1 MELTF
6 FGTGSS
12 TPTSHKPLHSYAGFG
27 VEIEDDFLLFDIGP
41 GTITKMLQSGV
52 DIQQKPTDLFIS
64 HFHLDHCLDYI
75 TLLKARGLYAKYHGK
90 QQELLRV
97 FGPQGLETF
106 SRNLFEG
113 IPEWSYMSDELKVF
127 EQMTLKETME
137 GSVTKN
143 SRWNVTSAPINH
155 YNGVCY
161 RLESGGRSIVYSG
174 DMGYDE
180 KISILGKDA
189 DLAIL
194 ECSYPS
200 KKENKGLHLCP
211 EDIGAL
217 AKKGNFK
224 HVVLTHM
231 YPACE
236 GREEE
241 MAEEIKALA
250 GCEVTVAY
258 DSLKLDL

>member
-1 MELTF
+1 MQLTF

-12 TPTSHKPLHSYAGFG
+12 TPTPHQPLHSYAGFG

-41 GTITKMLQSGV
+41 GIVTKMIQDGI

-90 QQELLRV
+90 QEKHLRV
-97 FGPQGLETF
+97 FGPQGLEKF

-113 IPEWSYMSDELKVF
+113 IEQWRYMSDELKAF
-127 EQMTLKETME
+127 EQMILKETME
-137 GSVTKN
+137 GTVTEKTL
-143 SRWNVTSAPINH
+143 WNVTATPIDH

-161 RLESGGRSIVYSG
+161 RLASKGKSIVYSG

-180 KISILGKDA
+180 SISILGRDA

-200 KKENKGLHLCP
+200 KKETHGLHLSP
-211 EDIGAL
+211 EDIGEL
-217 AKKGNFK
+217 AKKGRFK

-231 YPACE
+231 YPACQ
-236 GREEE
+236 GRENE
-241 MAEEIKALA
+241 MIKTIADKA
-250 GCEVTVAY
+250 GCKVTIAT
-258 DSLKLDL
+258 DFLKMEL